1 MDGSFDQPPC
11 SEPSGDYIMTK
22 FVCLAALAAAA
33 TIAATPATAV
43 PVTGQAPTATAR
55 ITKPLTLTRVDDMD
69 FGSIAVTGTDTV
81 TLDGATG
88 VVTCGAVANM
98 TCSGATKAA
107 EYRVTGT
114 NNQNVTVTMPD
125 VSLDNG
131 TDTLTLV
138 LSGPG
143 TVNLTNSGATG
154 ATFKLG
160 GSILI
165 DEDVSEGTYVG
176 DLAVTVEY

>member
-1 MDGSFDQPPC
+1 MK
-11 SEPSGDYIMTK
+11 K
-22 FVCLAALAAAA
+22 FARMAALAATAIIV
-33 TIAATPATAV
+33 TTPAFAV

-55 ITKPLTLTRVDDMD
+55 ISKPLTLTRVDDLD
-69 FGSIAVTGTDTV
+69 FGTVLVTGSDSIS
-81 TLDGATG
+81 LDASTG

-114 NNQNVTVTMPD
+114 NNQNVTITKPD
-125 VSLDNG
+125 VTLDNG
-131 TDTLTLV
+131 TDQLTLV
-138 LSGPG
+138 LSGPN

-154 ATFKLG
+154 ATFTLG
-160 GSILI
+160 GSIAI
-165 DEDVSEGTYVG
+165 DENVSEGTYVG